1 MLYLLS
7 QRTKYGCLGWV
18 RTSGMSESKSDALPL
33 GYEAILKWWGDV
45 DLNHGTR
52 RNRFTVCRVW
62 PLRYLPI
69 IKWCRQRESN
79 PQPTDSYYYSFHYH
93 FHVCSLD
100 FLLTISFDLGPSY
113 KVSTLKVYPL
123 ARDWHILILSFPR
136 ISDVHYNYFQL
147 QVQDSSKSISFYPT
161 SQLRCQLR
169 YVGKKNN
176 GGRYRTR
183 TYDPLLVRQV
193 L

>member
-1 MLYLLS
+1 MKKVYERIINPYKHNGGSRGIRTLDPLIKSQMLYLLS

-33 GYEAILKWWGDV
+33 GYEAILKWWGDM
-45 DLNHGTR
+45 DSNHGTR
-52 RNRFTVCRVW
+52 RNRF
-62 PLRYLPI
+62 L
-69 IKWCRQRESN
+69 
-79 PQPTDSYYYSFHYH
+79 YYYSFHYQLP
-93 FHVCSLD
+93 VCSLD

-147 QVQDSSKSISFYPT
+147 QVQFRFEIY
-161 SQLRCQLR
+161 
-169 YVGKKNN
+169 
-176 GGRYRTR
+176 
-183 TYDPLLVRQV
+183 
-193 L
+193 

>member
-1 MLYLLS
+1 MVARLGFEPKTLWLKVKCSTYWANEPIY
-7 QRTKYGCLGWV
+7 KKINGCLGWV

-69 IKWCRQRESN
+69 FKWCRQRESN

-100 FLLTISFDLGPSY
+100 FLLTISFDLGSSY
-113 KVSTLKVYPL
+113 KVSTLKV
-123 ARDWHILILSFPR
+123 
-136 ISDVHYNYFQL
+136 
-147 QVQDSSKSISFYPT
+147 
-161 SQLRCQLR
+161 
-169 YVGKKNN
+169 
-176 GGRYRTR
+176 
-183 TYDPLLVRQV
+183 
-193 L
+193 